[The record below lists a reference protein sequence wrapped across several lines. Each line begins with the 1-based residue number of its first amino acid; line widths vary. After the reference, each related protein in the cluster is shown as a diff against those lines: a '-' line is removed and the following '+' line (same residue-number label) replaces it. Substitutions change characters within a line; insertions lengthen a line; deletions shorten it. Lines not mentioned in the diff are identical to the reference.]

1 MSNGEKIKSG
11 GSMAWKNN
19 IVNVLLAVILN
30 MAAVL
35 VFLLIISCM
44 TFDNIIIPIIVSIIP
59 LFVICILGVLLH
71 KKLNTKISWK
81 VVWITNIIAITIVG
95 IRLYIES
102 YVIGGFL
109 SGLVEALIIISLINN
124 SIVQLV
130 MMIAH
135 KVRLK
140 RASKGKESLMK

>member
-1 MSNGEKIKSG
+1 MSSGEKIKSG